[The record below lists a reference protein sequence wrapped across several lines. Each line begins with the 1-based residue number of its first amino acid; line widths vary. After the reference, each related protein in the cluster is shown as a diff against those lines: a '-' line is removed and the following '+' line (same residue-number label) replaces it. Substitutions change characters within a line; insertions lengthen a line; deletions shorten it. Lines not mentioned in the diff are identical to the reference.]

1 MRKIVIFTSLVIV
14 LGVFWV
20 IYLNQED
27 KKFVESLPQI
37 PNTGDGDVIL
47 PNLDTSRQR
56 DR

>member
-37 PNTGDGDVIL
+37 PNTGDDDVIL
-47 PNLDTSRQR
+47 PIK
-56 DR
+56 